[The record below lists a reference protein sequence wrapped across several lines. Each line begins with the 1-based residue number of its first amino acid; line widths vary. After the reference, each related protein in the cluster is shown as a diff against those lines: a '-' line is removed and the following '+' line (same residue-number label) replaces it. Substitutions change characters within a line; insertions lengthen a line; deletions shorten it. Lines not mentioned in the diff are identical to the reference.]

1 MGCIL
6 FSFVFATQ
14 VKHNNHSGGNFQENF
29 PQRNPHHPRLPTL
42 LWTLLLVRS
51 NRSPMSVVIFQAI
64 AFNIQ
69 SWYRGIQTRSCF
81 LPSFPDKDRRAYI
94 PRASNQLKPGKRWNM
109 NIIFPVLEYSSWA
122 FIYSMRIENID
133 VWLLSWSNEASFPS
147 ITLSQFLLVSKSNIW
162 KVN

>member
-1 MGCIL
+1 MVL
-6 FSFVFATQ
+6 FSFGFANQ
-14 VKHNNHSGGNFQENF
+14 EKHNNHSGGNFQENF
-29 PQRNPHHPRLPTL
+29 PQRNPHHPRLPAL

-94 PRASNQLKPGKRWNM
+94 PRASNQSKPGRRWNM
-109 NIIFPVLEYSSWA
+109 NIIFPVLE
-122 FIYSMRIENID
+122 FICAPGLSTHLLNENRKYRCLTPILESRG
-133 VWLLSWSNEASFPS
+133 VFSFHSTFS
-147 ITLSQFLLVSKSNIW
+147 ISFSF
-162 KVN
+162 

>member
-1 MGCIL
+1 MVL

-14 VKHNNHSGGNFQENF
+14 ENHNNHSGGNFQENF
-29 PQRNPHHPRLPTL
+29 PQRNPHHPRLPAL

-94 PRASNQLKPGKRWNM
+94 PRASNQLKPGRRWNM
-109 NIIFPVLEYSSWA
+109 NIIFPVLDFICAPWISTHLLNENRKYRCLTPVLESWGV
-122 FIYSMRIENID
+122 F
-133 VWLLSWSNEASFPS
+133 SFHSTFS
-147 ITLSQFLLVSKSNIW
+147 ISFSF
-162 KVN
+162 